1 MEAFAAIDRKLN
13 DYNVLGNSIRS
24 RLKQLRDSVSSTAA
38 AAFVS
43 SLELARL
50 DLAAVDADVLERRDT
65 VLSFLA
71 RNATLFSIDLG
82 WFTDPARRTIIDS
95 PRDSLIV
102 DSVVLDARPRS
113 RQALFYTDNKTD
125 FDTPSVRAALLACGV
140 KLTDD
145 LNVAVASVDSVRT
158 WETIPS

>member
-13 DYNVLGNSIRS
+13 EYNVLGNSIRS

-82 WFTDPARRTIIDS
+82 WFTDPARRTIT